1 MNIFFEINKN
11 ISEWLNSFIVNNNL
25 EKFVWFFADFPIFF
39 LPIFL
44 LSYWLFY
51 TYKIQN
57 NNKSNL
63 LNIFSS
69 IILAIF
75 INLMIQQI
83 VQIDRPESIV
93 KPILQHIPDASF
105 PSDHATVSFAFL
117 AWLFL
122 AWYKRTFYTFSI
134 FVILMNFL
142 RIGWWIHWFFDI
154 VAWAI
159 IWILSSV
166 FIFKYLKNTK
176 IIKQINN
183 FIIKTMGKMKL

>member
-75 INLMIQQI
+75 ISLMIQQI

-183 FIIKTMGKMKL
+183 LIIKTMGKMKL

>member
-75 INLMIQQI
+75 ISLMIQQI

-134 FVILMNFL
+134 FVILMNFS

-154 VAWAI
+154 IAWAI

>member
-75 INLMIQQI
+75 ISLMIQQI